1 MCLELTEVG
10 KDLSYSAFGYIQ
22 DCRTRTMRSHKG
34 LYIEEGKNITPKFV
48 KRSFLKTVATLKSK
62 LRQ

>member
-34 LYIEEGKNITPKFV
+34 L
-48 KRSFLKTVATLKSK
+48 
-62 LRQ
+62 